1 MGLSVADTNGV
12 STEEAIRMLDEFWGN
27 RTLDW
32 LSKITKA
39 TVIHYKLLQK
49 ERFVTL
55 YFQIIKINPILTYSF
70 YS

>member
-1 MGLSVADTNGV
+1 
-12 STEEAIRMLDEFWGN
+12 MLDEFWGN